1 MFFLFFSVVIINVTG
16 TFFSFLF
23 IHTLPSANTQVI
35 FSLATDINYLQ
46 FQTKKKI
53 VMNQRSKDAKSAAA
67 SCFLVM
73 ISFLC
78 TSINGDHYEGLSYSY
93 YEKTCPKVEEI
104 VRSSLSSMFILD
116 PTSPAALLRLMFHDC
131 QVQVLYL

>member
-1 MFFLFFSVVIINVTG
+1 MK
-16 TFFSFLF
+16 
-23 IHTLPSANTQVI
+23 P
-35 FSLATDINYLQ
+35 
-46 FQTKKKI
+46 K
-53 VMNQRSKDAKSAAA
+53 SKVAESTAA

-73 ISFLC
+73 SLLC
-78 TSINGDHYEGLSYSY
+78 SCIIGDQMETNNEGLSYSY